1 MRKLRGVSVQNIEF
15 NILAFFLAIFFACSC
30 RTTRSFT
37 YFKTLT
43 KDTTIEAYVSP
54 SFESKIQKK
63 DVLGIS
69 VSSLSNELDQQFN
82 TISKIVST
90 SASSATNVQTD
101 LGFMVDLTGC
111 IYLHFLGKIK
121 VEGLTKSELKKKLEK
136 DLISYL
142 KEPIVTIQ
150 YLNKK
155 VTVLGNVEKPGILFL
170 SEEHESLLDIIV
182 KSGDLKNMALAN
194 DVLVIRDSAAHKI
207 IKHLNLEDNSIFNSP
222 WYYVQSDDIVYV
234 KKDVK
239 QYDQEQRR
247 INLQLTVSLT
257 ATIVSLVLVIYNTFL
272 K

>member
-1 MRKLRGVSVQNIEF
+1 MSKLSGVSVQNIAI
-15 NILAFFLAIFFACSC
+15 NILVFFLAIFFVCSC

-54 SFESKIQKK
+54 LFESKIQKN

-69 VSSLSNELDQQFN
+69 VSSLSSDLDQQFN
-82 TISKIVST
+82 TISKIANTNS
-90 SASSATNVQTD
+90 SSAINVQTD

-111 IYLHFLGKIK
+111 IYVHFLGKIK

-136 DLISYL
+136 DLIPYL

-155 VTVLGNVEKPGILFL
+155 VTVLGNVEKPGIIYL
-170 SEEHESLLDIIV
+170 SEEHESLLNILV
-182 KSGDLKNMALAN
+182 KSGDLKDMALAK

-207 IKHLNLEDNSIFNSP
+207 VKHINLEDNSIFNSS
-222 WYYVQSDDIVYV
+222 WYYLQSDDIVYV

-239 QYDQEQRR
+239 QYDSEQRR
-247 INLQLTVSLT
+247 RDLQTTVSLA